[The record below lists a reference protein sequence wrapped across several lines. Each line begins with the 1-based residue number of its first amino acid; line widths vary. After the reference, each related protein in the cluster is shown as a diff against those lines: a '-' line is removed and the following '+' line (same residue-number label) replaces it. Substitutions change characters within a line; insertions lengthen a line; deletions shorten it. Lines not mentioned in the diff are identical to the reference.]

1 MPKTLVAPKL
11 IVGSWAEASEQ
22 GKQFADHQVR
32 LTILPLD
39 KAASVEANSPSE
51 IPGLIPPKI
60 GSGTFEDI
68 VRLNSFS
75 ESEDEEED
83 DIMEA
88 INENRAMRRQL
99 ASEKPR

>member
-1 MPKTLVAPKL
+1 MSKTLVAPK
-11 IVGSWAEASEQ
+11 IIEGSWAEVSEQ

-39 KAASVEANSPSE
+39 KSVSNGTIIASE

-75 ESEDEEED
+75 ESEDGEDD

-88 INENRAMRRQL
+88 IYENRAMRREL
-99 ASEKPR
+99 ASEKPI